1 MLAISKKAKPVAFPA
16 KLAHFSLAGSPL
28 YVLRAHGPEVKFTSK
43 KLDSKEWARANLNNG
58 KQIYQALSSLMQLLP
73 TSKFLCERDTM
84 DEDQVPEVY
93 RQ

>member
-1 MLAISKKAKPVAFPA
+1 MAFPA

-58 KQIYQALSSLMQLLP
+58 KQIYQALSSFGNINAAI
-73 TSKFLCERDTM
+73 TNI
-84 DEDQVPEVY
+84 
-93 RQ
+93 